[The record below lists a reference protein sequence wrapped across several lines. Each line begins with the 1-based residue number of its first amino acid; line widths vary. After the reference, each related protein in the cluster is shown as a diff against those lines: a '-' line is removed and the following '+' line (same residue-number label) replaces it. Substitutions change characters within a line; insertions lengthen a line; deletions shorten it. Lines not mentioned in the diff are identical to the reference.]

1 MSPQVGHFRVQSSLG
16 EAVCVSLPDKQHYGL
31 SLMSIVQRLFN
42 DFSQIGVVG
51 VAEIIALGLAADEGK
66 GNK

>member
-16 EAVCVSLPDKQHYGL
+16 EAIYVSPPDKQYYRL

-42 DFSQIGVVG
+42 DFSQISGV
-51 VAEIIALGLAADEGK
+51 GLLR
-66 GNK
+66 